1 MTYGSKK
8 AFHFIAWNLQESC
21 EVALGGISKVM
32 LEMHVECTAELRKI
46 CLAENERS
54 NISKQHA

>member
-1 MTYGSKK
+1 MSPWE
-8 AFHFIAWNLQESC
+8 AFPKH
-21 EVALGGISKVM
+21 KVM
-32 LEMHVECTAELRKI
+32 LEMDVECTAELRKV